1 MSPSTSPLPQVLLST
16 SSVYPENSAYAFDL
30 AERLGYDGI
39 EVMVW
44 TDPITQEAGAIS
56 ALSALHDQPVRAIH
70 APTLLLSQRLW
81 GWEPWGKVDRSI
93 ELAADVGADVVVVH
107 PPFRWQRDY
116 AAGFVDGIA
125 ERQGRHGVHVTVENM
140 FPWRARNSEMQ
151 AYLPHWDPTA
161 QTYEHVTLD
170 ISHAATAGL
179 DAVDLA
185 DALGSRVTH
194 VHFADSFGSFRDE
207 HLVPGE
213 GSQPCAALLEW
224 LGRTDY
230 RGHITLEVSTRKKDR
245 AQRELDLRHA
255 LDFVRRHHPDLSA
268 PPVRENGPRTG

>member
-1 MSPSTSPLPQVLLST
+1 MSDSQVLLST
-16 SSVYPENSAYAFDL
+16 SSVYPENCAYAFDL

-56 ALSALHDQPVRAIH
+56 ALSTLHDMPVRAIH

-116 AAGFVDGIA
+116 AASFVDGIA
-125 ERQGRHGVHVTVENM
+125 DRQGRHGVRLAVENM

-151 AYLPHWDPTA
+151 AYLPHWDPTDQA
-161 QTYEHVTLD
+161 YGHVTLD
-170 ISHAATAGL
+170 ISHTATAGM

-185 DALGSRVTH
+185 DALGSRVAH
-194 VHFADSFGSFRDE
+194 VHFADSNGSFRDE
-207 HLVPGE
+207 HLVPGQ
-213 GSQPCAALLEW
+213 GDQPCVELLDW
-224 LGRTDY
+224 LSSTGYT
-230 RGHITLEVSTRKKDR
+230 GHITLEVSTRKKDR
-245 AQRELDLRHA
+245 EQREVDLRDA
-255 LDFVRRHHPDLSA
+255 LAFVRDHHA
-268 PPVRENGPRTG
+268 PRSN